1 MILPT
6 LFLLLPSLL
15 LLAVAVLTLRAFSR
29 PVSSPSPVRW
39 AGLAFFSFLFLDG
52 GLIHALPHLGLSF
65 GPVES
70 GLLYLAVARLG
81 LYFPFLLVF
90 TGQRTG
96 CSRPSAGGKG
106 LAFFWALNLALLAL
120 EVDAFYIEPFS
131 LQTSHL
137 SIVAP
142 GLSRSLRLVQL
153 SDLHIER
160 LTRREEEVLAR
171 MEALRPDLIVLTGDY
186 LNLDN
191 LRDPLAQS
199 QAREFLAR
207 LHAPLGVYAVSGNV
221 DSPETMRL
229 LFEGLEIVV
238 LDDRTEHLPAVGEFY
253 LVGVRN
259 WERERDA
266 TALKRLMGT
275 LPSEAFTLLLYHT
288 PDLVET
294 AAEVGVDLY
303 LAGHTHGGQVRLPF
317 YGALVTFSAYG
328 KRYEA
333 GLYRIGSTT
342 LYVSRGIGMEGFWY
356 TPRVRFLCPP
366 EMVVVELQSE

>member
-6 LFLLLPSLL
+6 LLLLLPSLL
-15 LLAVAVLTLRAFSR
+15 LLVIAALTLRIFFQ
-29 PVSSPSPVRW
+29 PHPPSSVRW
-39 AGLAFFSFLFLDG
+39 AGLALPAFLALDG
-52 GLIHALPHLGLSF
+52 GLLAALPLLGLSF

-70 GLLYLAVARLG
+70 GLFYLALARLALYL
-81 LYFPFLLVF
+81 PLLPAALRRG
-90 TGQRTG
+90 TTR
-96 CSRPSAGGKG
+96 SRSSAGRG
-106 LAFFWALNLALLAL
+106 LAVFWLLNLLLLAL
-120 EVDAFYIEPFS
+120 EVDAFYVEPFA
-131 LQTSHL
+131 LQTEHL

-142 GLSRSLRLVQL
+142 GLSRPLRLVQL

-160 LTRREEEVLAR
+160 LTRREEEVLSR
-171 MEALRPDLIVLTGDY
+171 LEALRPDLIVLTGDY

-191 LRDPLAQS
+191 LGDPVAQS

-221 DSPETMRL
+221 DGPETMRL
-229 LFEGLEIVV
+229 LFEGLDIVV
-238 LDDRTEHLPAVGEFY
+238 LDDRVEHLSAAGELA
-253 LVGVRN
+253 LVGVSN
-259 WERERDA
+259 REWGRDA
-266 TALKRLMGT
+266 AALERLVES
-275 LPSEAFTLLLYHT
+275 LPPEAFVLLLYHT

-294 AAEVGVDLY
+294 AAAAGVDLY

-317 YGALVTFSAYG
+317 YGAVLTFSAYG

-333 GLYRIGSTT
+333 GLYRVGPTT

-366 EMVVVELQSE
+366 EVVVVELQPPE